1 MNTNSELTWKD
12 IVSPTMTLDEYM
24 KQYEEKIAFNYKTYE
39 PKKEILR
46 EIAQLLLSRNEKIR
60 IVVLGAEWCP
70 DCNKNIPRMIKIIN
84 SLKNVEIDL
93 KILYGIMVNALHKP
107 DESLW
112 HKTRSPPEAV
122 NPKFDLKAIPTFY
135 FFDSSGKL
143 LDVIIENPKHQST
156 LEDDM
161 LTIIKENG

>member
-1 MNTNSELTWKD
+1 MNTNSKLTWKE
-12 IVSPTMTLDEYM
+12 ILSPTMTLDEYM
-24 KQYEEKIAFNYKTYE
+24 NQYEEKIAFNYKTYE
-39 PKKEILR
+39 PKKEILQ
-46 EIAQLLLSRNEKIR
+46 EIAQLLISRNEKIK

-84 SLKNVEIDL
+84 NLKNVEIDL

-107 DESLW
+107 DEPLW

-135 FFDSSGKL
+135 FFNKKGNYL
-143 LDVIIENPKHQST
+143 GQIQENPQKTIEEDT
-156 LEDDM
+156 LD
-161 LTIIKENG
+161 IIKGNI